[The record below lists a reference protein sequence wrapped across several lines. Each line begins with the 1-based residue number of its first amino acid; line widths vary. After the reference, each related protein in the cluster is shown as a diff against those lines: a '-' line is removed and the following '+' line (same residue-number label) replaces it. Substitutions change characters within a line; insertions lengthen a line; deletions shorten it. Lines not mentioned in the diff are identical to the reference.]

1 MNRPAA
7 KHLRL
12 SQTPTKACHGCTGS
26 ARHARPPRRRARE
39 SAGQGAARERPLPQH
54 DHAAALPRLAGMD
67 VATMK
72 QAMVEIIP
80 RFHDQNRVALDVG
93 YQSPAVPATV

>member
-1 MNRPAA
+1 MPAA
-7 KHLRL
+7 TQLAQERL
-12 SQTPTKACHGCTGS
+12 GNVLFHMIM
-26 ARHARPPRRRARE
+26 
-39 SAGQGAARERPLPQH
+39 L
-54 DHAAALPRLAGMD
+54 AALPRLAGMD